1 MHIKNVDFVGSW
13 EHEHQ
18 CPKADKPEYAFI
30 GRSNVGKSSLINMLT
45 SRKSLARV
53 SNTPGKT
60 QTLNYFNVDD
70 SWFLVDLPGY
80 GYAKI
85 SKKMKDKWE
94 RMIEKFLM
102 ERRNL
107 MCTFVLIDSRHDL
120 QQIDMEFI
128 NWMGLRSIPFAI
140 VYTKTD
146 KLSRSQIDFNIDRI
160 RTSLL
165 QHWEELPD
173 QFITSSEKAIGREE
187 ILEFIGDLN
196 NKY

>member
-1 MHIKNVDFVGSW
+1 MNIINVDFVGSY

-18 CPKADKPEYAFI
+18 CPKVNQPEYAFI

-45 SRKSLARV
+45 GRKSLARV

-60 QTLNYFNVDD
+60 QTLNFYNVDN
-70 SWFLVDLPGY
+70 SWYLVDLPGY

-85 SKKMKDKWE
+85 SKKMRLKWE
-94 RMIEKFLM
+94 RMIERFLM

-107 MCTFVLIDSRHDL
+107 ICTFVLLDSRHPLQEIDL
-120 QQIDMEFI
+120 EFI
-128 NWMGLRSIPFAI
+128 NWLGLRNIPFAI

-146 KLSRSQIDFNIDRI
+146 KLTKTEKDVNI
-160 RTSLL
+160 SLIQDEL
-165 QHWEELPD
+165 FKYWEELPD
-173 QFITSSEKAIGREE
+173 QFITSSEKIVGREE
-187 ILEFIGDLN
+187 ILAFIGKLN